1 MYFWVSASNLRL
13 FLFCFPVRYCE
24 GYVGVFFVGNDKA
37 TKLHVVLSSLG
48 LTSVPPFDLL
58 GLLDD

>member
-1 MYFWVSASNLRL
+1 MF
-13 FLFCFPVRYCE
+13 
-24 GYVGVFFVGNDKA
+24 FFVGHDKA

-58 GLLDD
+58 GLLDK